1 MKNQSTQE
9 QVSSDLIQVEV
20 YRAVKK
26 LGEAIINRD
35 TDTLSKI
42 LDHEFT
48 LTHIT
53 GYIQSKKEWLHE
65 IGVESMKY
73 YSINEVEHAIHLN
86 ENKASV
92 WMRSLVDARIW
103 GHRNTWR
110 LQQNLEL
117 EKRNEDWIILNSVA
131 SIF

>member
-20 YRAVKK
+20 YRVVKK
-26 LGEAIINRD
+26 LGEAIIKID
-35 TDTLSKI
+35 TDLLSII
-42 LDHEFT
+42 LDSQFT

-53 GYIQSKKEWLHE
+53 GYVQTKKDWIHE
-65 IGVESMKY
+65 IVEESMKY
-73 YSINEVEHAIHLN
+73 YSINELEHVIHLN

-92 WMRSLVDARIW
+92 RMRSLVDARIW